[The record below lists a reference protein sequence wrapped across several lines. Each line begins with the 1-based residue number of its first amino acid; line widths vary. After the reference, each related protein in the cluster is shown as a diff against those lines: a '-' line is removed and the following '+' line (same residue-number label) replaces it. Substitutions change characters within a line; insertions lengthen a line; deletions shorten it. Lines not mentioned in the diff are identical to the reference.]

1 MKFRN
6 LAVAAAALTLT
17 ATPVLAES
25 GSATLARSAA
35 PVSEANSFGG
45 GRGGSG
51 FLALIAVVL
60 FGLGIYLLVK
70 NKDNTPKSP

>member
-6 LAVAAAALTLT
+6 LAAAAAALTLT
-17 ATPVLAES
+17 ATPVLAET
-25 GSATLARSAA
+25 GTADLGRTAA
-35 PVSEANSFGG
+35 PVSGADSFGG
-45 GRGGSG
+45 GGGSG

-70 NKDNTPKSP
+70 NKDNKPTSP

>member
-6 LAVAAAALTLT
+6 LAAAAAALTLT
-17 ATPVLAES
+17 ATPVLAAS
-25 GSATLARSAA
+25 GTADLARTAA

-45 GRGGSG
+45 SGSGG

>member
-6 LAVAAAALTLT
+6 LAAAAAALTLT

-25 GSATLARSAA
+25 GTADLARTAA
-35 PVSEANSFGG
+35 PVSDANSFGG
-45 GRGGSG
+45 SGGGG

-70 NKDNTPKSP
+70 NKNNTPKSP

>member
-6 LAVAAAALTLT
+6 LAAAAAALTLT

-25 GSATLARSAA
+25 GTADLARTAA

-45 GRGGSG
+45 RSGGGG